1 MTIRSISP
9 SLAGIVE
16 LLELEQP
23 ALVSTQDITDLAEQV
38 GLDWPPGLVVRRLRE
53 RGWLLDVGVRGVWEF
68 IPAARAGVYGAG
80 DRMTTLRAALHRN
93 PDANFAVAEESA
105 AFLLGYSSRP
115 PSREVVAVPPHEN
128 VPPALRRG
136 RVVRWQSRSEPK
148 RLNNLPVWSVETLLA
163 AMASRP
169 SGYHDWPNVG
179 EWIGTAARDA
189 DLGKLR
195 LELND
200 RGRAA
205 WARMAYL
212 LWLAGCGDD
221 ADLLLADAPEGKGP
235 FYLGDR
241 DKDGTYVRKFEVID
255 STGMEVTSF

>member
-9 SLAGIVE
+9 SLAAIIE
-16 LLELEQP
+16 SLELEQP
-23 ALVSTQDITDLAEQV
+23 ALVSTQDIASLAKQV
-38 GLDWPPGLVVRRLRE
+38 GLDWPAGLVVRRLRE

-80 DRMTTLRAALHRN
+80 DRMISLRAALHRN
-93 PDANFAVAEESA
+93 PEAHFVVAEESA
-105 AFLLGYSSRP
+105 AFLLGYSTRP
-115 PSREVVAVPPHEN
+115 PSREVIAVPQDES

-136 RVVRWQSRSEPK
+136 RVVRWHSHIEPI
-148 RLNNLPVWSVETLLA
+148 RLNGLLVWPVETLLA

-179 EWIGTAARDA
+179 EWIGKAARDA
-189 DLGKLR
+189 DPDKLR
-195 LELND
+195 LELHD
-200 RGRAA
+200 KGRAA

-212 LWLAGCGDD
+212 LWLAACEAD
-221 ADLLLADAPEGKGP
+221 AELLLADAPEGKGP

-255 STGMEVTSF
+255 STAMEVTPF